1 MGLNELKH
9 TKGSVTKS
17 YRKGRGVGSGNGK
30 TAGKGHKGQRSRSG
44 HMKVGFE
51 GGQNPLYRRLPK
63 FGFTNRNRVEY
74 AYVNVSVLNRYK
86 DGTNVNPTLLK
97 SDGVI
102 KCDCQGVKILGDGN
116 ITKKLNIEAHKFSKS
131 AKEKITKAGGTIKE
145 IK

>member
-1 MGLNELKH
+1 MGLNELKY
-9 TKGSVTKS
+9 TPGSVTKA

-30 TAGKGHKGQRSRSG
+30 TCGKGHKGQRSRSG

-63 FGFTNRNRVEY
+63 FGFSNMNRKEY
-74 AYVNVSVLNRYK
+74 ACVNLEQLNRYK

-102 KCDCQGVKILGDGN
+102 KCECSGVKILGQG
-116 ITKKLNIEAHKFSKS
+116 TLEKKLNIEAHKFSKS
-131 AKEKITKAGGTIKE
+131 AKAKIEKAGGSIKE

>member
-1 MGLNELKH
+1 MALNEIKKV
-9 TKGSVTKS
+9 KGSTTKS

-63 FGFTNRNRVEY
+63 FGFTPRVRTTYEV
-74 AYVNVSVLNRYK
+74 VNISSLEAFK
-86 DGTNVNPTLLK
+86 DGENVNLALLK
-97 SDGVI
+97 SKGVI
-102 KCDCQGVKILGDGN
+102 KCECAKIKILGNGKL
-116 ITKKLNIEAHKFSKS
+116 TKKLNVEAHKFSKS
-131 AKEKITKAGGTIKE
+131 AKDAIEKAGGTTKE

>member
-1 MGLNELKH
+1 MALNNLKH
-9 TKGSVTKS
+9 TEGSTTSS

-30 TAGKGHKGQRSRSG
+30 TCGKGHKGQSSRSG

-63 FGFTNRNRVEY
+63 FGFTHYGKVTY
-74 AYVNVSVLNRYK
+74 ATVNVSDLNRYK
-86 DGTNVNPTLLK
+86 DGTNVIPALLK

-102 KCDCQGVKILGDGN
+102 KCECDGVKILGNGT
-116 ITKKLNIEAHKFSKS
+116 ITKKLNVEANKFSKS
-131 AKEKITKAGGTIKE
+131 AKEKIEKAGGTVKE